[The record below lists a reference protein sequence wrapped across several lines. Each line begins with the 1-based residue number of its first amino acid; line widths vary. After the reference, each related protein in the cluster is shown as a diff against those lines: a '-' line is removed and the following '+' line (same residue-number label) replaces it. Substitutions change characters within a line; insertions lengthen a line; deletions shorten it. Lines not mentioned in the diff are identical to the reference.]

1 MIDTET
7 KYLILDSFTGPH
19 LQYTNQRI
27 ARFLFENL
35 DQYGDEEV
43 HILKCLEYVFGKQEG
58 KGGRMVVALDGDDII
73 GAVVLNETGMGGY
86 IPENILVYI
95 AIHKNHRGK
104 GLGGQL
110 MDKAIHLTN
119 GSIALHVEPDNPAKK
134 LYERKGFT
142 NKYLEMR
149 LSR

>member
-1 MIDTET
+1 MIDTDT
-7 KYLILDSFTGPH
+7 KFLILDSFTGQH
-19 LQYTNQRI
+19 LLYTNERI
-27 ARFLFENL
+27 ARFLFEHL
-35 DQYGDEEV
+35 DEYGDKKED
-43 HILKCLEYVFGKQEG
+43 ILKCLDYVFGKQEG
-58 KGGRMVVALDGDDII
+58 KGGRIILALDGEEIV

-95 AIHKNHRGK
+95 AIHRDFRGK

-110 MDKAIHLTN
+110 MDKAIHHSK
-119 GSIALHVEPDNPAKK
+119 GAIALHVEPDNPAKK

>member
-1 MIDTET
+1 MIDTDIE
-7 KYLILDSFTGPH
+7 YLILDSYTGQH

-35 DQYGDEEV
+35 DQYGDEEA

-58 KGGRMVVALDGDDII
+58 KGGRIVLAIDGGEII

-95 AIHKNHRGK
+95 AIHKEQRGK
-104 GLGGQL
+104 GLGGKL
-110 MDKAIHLTN
+110 MDKAIQLTT
-119 GSIALHVEPDNPAKK
+119 GAIALHVEHDNPAKK

>member
-1 MIDTET
+1 MIDTDI
-7 KYLILDSFTGPH
+7 KFLILDSFTGQH
-19 LQYTNQRI
+19 LAYTNDRI
-27 ARFLFENL
+27 ARFLFEHL
-35 DQYGDEEV
+35 DEYGDEQQ
-43 HILKCLEYVFGKQEG
+43 HILKCLDYVFGKQEG
-58 KGGRMVVALDGDDII
+58 KGGRIILALDADDII

-95 AIHKNHRGK
+95 AIHKEHRGR

-110 MDKAIHLTN
+110 MDKAIHHTK
-119 GSIALHVEPDNPAKK
+119 GAIALHVEPDNPAKK

>member
-1 MIDTET
+1 MIDTDT
-7 KYLILDSFTGPH
+7 KYLILDSFTGPN
-19 LQYTNQRI
+19 LQHTNERI
-27 ARFLFENL
+27 ARFLYENL

-43 HILKCLEYVFGKQEG
+43 HIAKCLEYVFGKQEG
-58 KGGRMVVALDGDDII
+58 KGGRIVLALHGEDIV

-110 MDKAIHLTN
+110 MDKAIQLTN